1 MEKLKLKDAINKF
14 LEEGEYELID
24 ENLIGENAK
33 EIIINMV
40 KDAFQKGAEWKEK
53 DISEE
58 LVLIRD
64 WFKRIEQLA
73 SDRQNS
79 NGTAMSDEH
88 ALDEIK
94 VYAKDSAFYVENCI
108 DIPLK

>member
-1 MEKLKLKDAINKF
+1 MEKLKLKDAIDKF
-14 LEEGEYELID
+14 LKEGEYELID

-33 EIIINMV
+33 GIIINMV

-64 WFKRIEQLA
+64 WFKEIEQLA
-73 SDRQNS
+73 SS
-79 NGTAMSDEH
+79 NGRAMSDAR
-88 ALDEIK
+88 ALVEIK
-94 VYAKDSAFYVENCI
+94 VFAKDSAFYVENCI
-108 DIPLK
+108 DIE